1 MRASSVSDVLSM
13 LAYQLSLVLRD
24 LSTISLTPF
33 SVTIVLK
40 ICKKKPPLVSAV
52 ILSAGNLCLNFCLST
67 AVG

>member
-33 SVTIVLK
+33 SIT
-40 ICKKKPPLVSAV
+40 V
-52 ILSAGNLCLNFCLST
+52 ILKSVKKNRR
-67 AVG
+67 